1 MDAELLRKSLDDF
14 IGAWEKFLLDQIDTV
29 ELTDALIRHMKVVDT
44 VAPESDEDDLS

>member
-14 IGAWEKFLLDQIDTV
+14 IDAWEKFLLDQIDTV
-29 ELTDALIRHMKVVDT
+29 ELTDALIKHMKVVDT